1 MTWKMKVL
9 VGVSVL
15 LNLGVFGIGAFAWVN
30 TYNDTQAMLIGFM
43 IFSGALNLY
52 LIGYE
57 FRSTERRLEKRVR
70 IARMEKELAELGR

>member
-15 LNLGVFGIGAFAWVN
+15 LNLGVFGIGAVAWMN
-30 TYNDTQAMLIGFM
+30 TYNDSQAMLIGFM
-43 IFSGALNLY
+43 VFSGALNLY

-70 IARMEKELAELGR
+70 IARMEKELADLGR